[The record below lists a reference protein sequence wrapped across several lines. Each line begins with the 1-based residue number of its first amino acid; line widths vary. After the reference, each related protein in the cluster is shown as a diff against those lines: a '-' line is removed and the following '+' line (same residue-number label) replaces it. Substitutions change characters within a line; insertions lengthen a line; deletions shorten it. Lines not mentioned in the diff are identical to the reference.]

1 MERGFQS
8 IVAAAFL
15 LLSVAYGIGS
25 LLLPMGT
32 LERPGPG
39 FFPSIVALVMAALSG
54 PLLWRFLC
62 IKEPQPLGEHSFPRG
77 PDLRRVLALG
87 GSLILFAVLLQ
98 PLGYRIT
105 SALLMGTVLR
115 LLGMRHWGR
124 IALSA
129 VLATAISYWIFALLL
144 DVPLPPGDFF

>member
-1 MERGFQS
+1 MGRALQS

-15 LLSVAYGIGS
+15 LLSLAYGIGS

-39 FFPSIVALVMAALSG
+39 FFPLVVALVMAALSG
-54 PLLWRFLC
+54 LLLWRFLC
-62 IKEPQPLGEHSFPRG
+62 VQKPQTQGENPFPQG

-98 PLGYRIT
+98 PLGYVIT
-105 SALLMGTVLR
+105 SVLLMGTVLR

-124 IALSA
+124 TALSA
-129 VLATAISYWIFALLL
+129 VLTTAISYWFFALLL
-144 DVPLPPGDFF
+144 DVPLPPGGFF

>member
-1 MERGFQS
+1 MERRFQS

-54 PLLWRFLC
+54 PLLWRFLR

-77 PDLRRVLALG
+77 PNLQRVLALG

-115 LLGMRHWGR
+115 LLGMRHWDR

-129 VLATAISYWIFALLL
+129 VLATAISYWLFALLL
-144 DVPLPPGDFF
+144 DVPLPPGYFF